1 VLFSSYI
8 FILAYLPVAFA
19 GFAWL
24 RRTDGKRAATLW
36 VVAAS
41 AVFYG
46 WWSLAHLAL
55 LIGLLVVNFA
65 AGNAIHRRRGTSAG
79 RSILICGVTLNIGV
93 LAWFKYAGF
102 LGAVIAP
109 ETTASWRL
117 ADIVLPLAIS
127 FFTFQKIA
135 YLVDVWRGDVDPPDF
150 AEFCFFVLF
159 FPQLIAGPIVHCR
172 DIVPQIRRPDWP
184 PRIGLEAAA
193 GLSLFAVGLVKKAF
207 LADPLSVAAD
217 RVFGAVAAGGAIS
230 AGEGWLGTLS
240 FGFQIYFDFSAYSD
254 MALGL
259 ALMFGIRLPANFD
272 SPYKAS
278 DPIDFWRR
286 WHISLSTWLRDYLYI
301 PLGGNRVPRWRRA
314 MNIAVVMVLGGFW
327 HGAAWTFL
335 LWGAMHA
342 ALILSA
348 HSLRAVFGMPGGVAR
363 IAISAGTFVAVMICW
378 VPFRATDLTSTLAI
392 FKALFDV
399 GSASIS
405 GLPSRDLAILALA
418 AAICW
423 GLPSSMQ
430 IFGWRETAGKLSA
443 RMKWRPN
450 LVWSSAIATAILAA
464 LAYVPTGAPFIYFQ
478 F

>member
-1 VLFSSYI
+1 VLFSSYV
-8 FILAYLPVAFA
+8 FILGFLPIAFA
-19 GFAWL
+19 GFVWL
-24 RRTDGKRAATLW
+24 RRIGGRRATILW
-36 VVAAS
+36 VVVAS

-46 WWSLAHLAL
+46 WWSVAHLAL
-55 LIGLLVVNFA
+55 LIGLLVVNFI
-65 AGNAIHRRRGTSAG
+65 AGNAIFRRRGTPAG
-79 RSILICGVTLNIGV
+79 RSVLIAGVVLNIGA

-102 LGAVIAP
+102 FGSVIAP
-109 ETTASWRL
+109 ETAAAWRL

-172 DIVPQIRRPDWP
+172 DIVPQIRHPDWAA
-184 PRIGLEAAA
+184 RLGVEAAA
-193 GLSLFAVGLVKKAF
+193 GCSLFAFGLVKKAF

-217 RVFGAVAAGGAIS
+217 RVFGAAAGNGIVSGAE
-230 AGEGWLGTLS
+230 AWLGTLS

-301 PLGGNRVPRWRRA
+301 PLGGNRVPGWRR
-314 MNIAVVMVLGGFW
+314 IANVAIVMVLGGFW

-335 LWGAMHA
+335 LWGALHA
-342 ALILSA
+342 ALILCA
-348 HSLRAVFGMPGGVAR
+348 HALRAALGTPRGFAGASIAGV
-363 IAISAGTFVAVMICW
+363 TFIAVMLCW
-378 VPFRATDLTSTLAI
+378 VPFRAADLSSTAVMFL
-392 FKALFDV
+392 ALFDLREATV
-399 GSASIS
+399 NA
-405 GLPSRDLAILALA
+405 LPARDLIYLALA
-418 AAICW
+418 AAVCW
-423 GLPSSMQ
+423 GLPSTMQ
-430 IFGWRETAGKLSA
+430 IFGWREHVGFVASRLI
-443 RMKWRPN
+443 WRPN
-450 LVWSSAIATAILAA
+450 FAWSLIVAAALTTA
-464 LAYVPTGAPFIYFQ
+464 LAYVQAGTPFIYFQ

>member
-8 FILAYLPVAFA
+8 FILGFLPIAFF
-19 GFAWL
+19 GFIWL
-24 RRTDGKRAATLW
+24 RAARGSRAAAMW

-46 WWSLAHLAL
+46 WWSVVHLAL
-55 LIGLLVVNFA
+55 LIGLLVLNFVV
-65 AGNAIHRRRGTSAG
+65 GNAIFRLRGTLLG
-79 RSILICGVTLNIGV
+79 RSILTAGVAVNVGALV
-93 LAWFKYAGF
+93 WFKYAGF
-102 LGAVIAP
+102 LGNVIVP
-109 ETTASWRL
+109 ETAAAWRL

-172 DIVPQIRRPDWP
+172 DIVPQIRRSDWGA
-184 PRIGLEAAA
+184 RFGIEAAA
-193 GLSLFAVGLVKKAF
+193 GLSLLAIGLAKKAF

-217 RVFGAVAAGGAIS
+217 RAFGAAAAGGAVSS
-230 AGEGWLGTLS
+230 AEAWLGTLS

-272 SPYKAS
+272 SPYKAA

-301 PLGGNRVPRWRRA
+301 PLGGNRVPRWRR
-314 MNIAVVMVLGGFW
+314 IANVAIVMVLGGFW

-335 LWGAMHA
+335 LWGALHA
-342 ALILSA
+342 ALILTA
-348 HSLRAVFGMPGGVAR
+348 HALRAIFGAPMGCARVAF
-363 IAISAGTFVAVMICW
+363 AAVTFVAVMLCW
-378 VPFRATDLTSTLAI
+378 VPFRAADMASTAVM
-392 FKALFDV
+392 FTALVDWR
-399 GSASIS
+399 GATAEGI
-405 GLPSRDLAILALA
+405 PARDLIYLALA
-418 AAICW
+418 AAVCW
-423 GLPSSMQ
+423 GLPSTMQ
-430 IFGWRETAGKLSA
+430 IFGWRETTGADA
-443 RMKWRPN
+443 RQLIWRPSF
-450 LVWSSAIATAILAA
+450 VWSLVIGAALFFA
-464 LAYVPTGAPFIYFQ
+464 LAYAPTGTPFIYFQ